1 MVLED
6 SGQKEMSVL
15 INQAPSAAMHW
26 APVLMVPARYWLGGT
41 VTGFTLPQSGPLY
54 VAVDCDVMFI
64 VCPLGIVI
72 VIWTVVFVVFA
83 STNVVCTV
91 PVMLI
96 CPVQLRFAVMPA
108 GVTTILVVW
117 QLPLCGLLYAPPYLS
132 IMAWVTQ
139 ICEVCDPIWDAIGMP
154 DMFMLAV
161 ISQRPGFCFDWPCA
175 QVARV
180 MKQQLNMA
188 QTLMFRMNSP
198 YRAGFGSASYDS
210 IAEGSR
216 RER

>member
-1 MVLED
+1 
-6 SGQKEMSVL
+6 
-15 INQAPSAAMHW
+15 
-26 APVLMVPARYWLGGT
+26 
-41 VTGFTLPQSGPLY
+41 
-54 VAVDCDVMFI
+54 
-64 VCPLGIVI
+64 
-72 VIWTVVFVVFA
+72 
-83 STNVVCTV
+83 
-91 PVMLI
+91 
-96 CPVQLRFAVMPA
+96 
-108 GVTTILVVW
+108 
-117 QLPLCGLLYAPPYLS
+117 
-132 IMAWVTQ
+132 
-139 ICEVCDPIWDAIGMP
+139 
-154 DMFMLAV
+154 MLAV